1 MTSIIGKPKTK
12 EKMRRY
18 YISYLW
24 IVLVILFA
32 GCSDDMETTGTKVRV
47 TISTSPRLYNDM
59 TPAIKAL
66 DGYSPYSGAENPRM
80 KVFFVN
86 NSDNEQTQTV
96 FNWQSGYTWS
106 AEARLSIGNVYSTF
120 GFMPS
125 SAVTTAT
132 LTPAV
137 DPSTGATMTLE
148 GLSTAGTQDI
158 CVMAGVLK
166 ATELTPDITAK
177 TNSDILGKWTFEATE
192 TGNVLYVLMH
202 HLFAQVSLDFVVGSQ
217 YSTLRAI
224 KLKKVTMT
232 TKRGPV
238 TATVTNNATSYADVA
253 FILPATESTEIVTLY
268 EDAEGKFISLE
279 GETPTTIP
287 AFFTPILSGS
297 SREITFTS
305 TYDVYDDTRS
315 TIVRSNCTATNSW
328 TLNTP
333 LGSGEKYTINAKVK
347 PTYLYQL
354 ADPDLDNPTI
364 VLAAP

>member
-1 MTSIIGKPKTK
+1 
-12 EKMRRY
+12 MRRY

-32 GCSDDMETTGTKVRV
+32 GCSDDMETTDTKVRV

-202 HLFAQVSLDFVVGSQ
+202 HLFAQVSLGLQ
-217 YSTLRAI
+217 KMR
-224 KLKKVTMT
+224 
-232 TKRGPV
+232 
-238 TATVTNNATSYADVA
+238 
-253 FILPATESTEIVTLY
+253 
-268 EDAEGKFISLE
+268 
-279 GETPTTIP
+279 
-287 AFFTPILSGS
+287 
-297 SREITFTS
+297 
-305 TYDVYDDTRS
+305 
-315 TIVRSNCTATNSW
+315 
-328 TLNTP
+328 
-333 LGSGEKYTINAKVK
+333 
-347 PTYLYQL
+347 
-354 ADPDLDNPTI
+354 
-364 VLAAP
+364 

>member
-32 GCSDDMETTGTKVRV
+32 GCSDDMETTDTKVRV

-158 CVMAGVLK
+158 CV
-166 ATELTPDITAK
+166 I
-177 TNSDILGKWTFEATE
+177 ILGKWTFEATE
-192 TGNVLYVLMH
+192 SENVLYVLMH

-315 TIVRSNCTATNSW
+315 TITNILISI
-328 TLNTP
+328 
-333 LGSGEKYTINAKVK
+333 G
-347 PTYLYQL
+347 
-354 ADPDLDNPTI
+354 
-364 VLAAP
+364 